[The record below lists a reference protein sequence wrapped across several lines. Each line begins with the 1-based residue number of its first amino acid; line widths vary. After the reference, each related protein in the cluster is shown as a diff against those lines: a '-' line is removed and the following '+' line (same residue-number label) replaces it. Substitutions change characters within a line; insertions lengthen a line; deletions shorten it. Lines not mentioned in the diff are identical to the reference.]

1 MDSLIADGEILKR
14 TEYIP
19 FRYENSVVL
28 TQKIWFGHG
37 GIPLFSEN
45 IATVNQQLGILNA
58 PVPPLFYNE
67 KELFRITK
75 RLLNRMRYFR
85 SGIITLNVFAGE
97 SVTNFHLTA
106 EASDAFTF
114 PVSKQGIMLGFA
126 EQVKFSK
133 NRLSH
138 FAFYNLPLWK
148 TTVTEI
154 EKSTFKNVVFLNEN
168 GFVTDCIGTNI
179 FGVKRGE
186 LITPSIETG
195 CYTDVLRSHIIG
207 VSTDMSLKI
216 VESATL
222 RKEEL
227 VQMDEIFIASEASGI
242 EWVMGIGNKRYVRAT
257 SDLIQVQLDQKLKDL
272 AQQTTI

>member
-1 MDSLIADGEILKR
+1 MDSLIADGEILKS
-14 TEYIP
+14 TEYVP

-45 IATVNQQLGILNA
+45 ISTLKQQLSILNS
-58 PVPPLFYNE
+58 PVPQLFNNE

-97 SVTNFHLTA
+97 SITNFHITA
-106 EASDAFTF
+106 EASEAFVF

-133 NRLSH
+133 NIFSR
-138 FAFYNLPLWK
+138 FAFYNQPLWK
-148 TTVTEI
+148 TTGVEI
-154 EKSTFKNVVFLNEN
+154 RNSTCKNLVFLNEN
-168 GFVTDCIGTNI
+168 GFVTDCIGANI
-179 FGVKRGE
+179 FGVRKGE

-195 CYTDVLRSHIIG
+195 CYTDILRAYILG
-207 VSTDMSLKI
+207 VATDLSLKI
-216 VESATL
+216 VETASL
-222 RKEEL
+222 REEEL
-227 VQMDEIFIASEASGI
+227 LQMDEIFIASEASGI
-242 EWVMGIGNKRYVRAT
+242 EWVMGIGNKRFVHAV
-257 SDLIQVQLDQKLKDL
+257 SDLVQGRLNERLKEL
-272 AQQTTI
+272 VK

>member
-1 MDSLIADGEILKR
+1 MDSLIADGEILKS
-14 TEYIP
+14 TEYVP

-28 TQKIWFGHG
+28 IQKIWFGHG

-45 IATVNQQLGILNA
+45 IATVKQQLGILNS
-58 PVPPLFYNE
+58 PVPLLFNNE

-97 SVTNFHLTA
+97 SVTNFHITA
-106 EASDAFTF
+106 EASEAFIF
-114 PVSKQGIMLGFA
+114 PVSKQGNMLGFA

-133 NRLSH
+133 NRLSQ

-148 TTVTEI
+148 TTVAEI
-154 EKSTFKNVVFLNEN
+154 GNSTCKNVVFLNEN
-168 GFVTDCIGTNI
+168 GFVTDCIEANI
-179 FGVKRGE
+179 FGVKRGT

-195 CYTDVLRSHIIG
+195 CYTDILRSHVIG
-207 VSTDMSLKI
+207 VAENLSLKI

-227 VQMDEIFIASEASGI
+227 LQMDEIFIASEAGGI
-242 EWVMGIGNKRYVRAT
+242 EWVMGIGNKRFVHAVSDAVQVR
-257 SDLIQVQLDQKLKDL
+257 LNERLKEL
-272 AQQTTI
+272 VK

>member
-1 MDSLIADGEILKR
+1 MDSLIADGEILKS
-14 TEYIP
+14 TEYVP

-45 IATVNQQLGILNA
+45 IATVKQQLDIFNA
-58 PVPPLFYNE
+58 PVPPLFNNE

-85 SGIITLNVFAGE
+85 SGIITLNAFAGH
-97 SVTNFHLTA
+97 SVTNFHITA
-106 EASDAFTF
+106 EAFGEFSF

-126 EQVKFSK
+126 EQMKLSK
-133 NRLSH
+133 NKLSQ

-148 TTVTEI
+148 TTVAEI
-154 EKSTFKNVVFLNEN
+154 RNSSCKNVVFLNEN
-168 GFVTDCIGTNI
+168 GFVTDCLGANVY
-179 FGVKRGE
+179 GVKKGE

-195 CYTDVLRSHIIG
+195 CYIDLLRAHVIG
-207 VSTDMSLKI
+207 VAEELSLKI
-216 VESATL
+216 NETATL

-227 VQMDEIFIASEASGI
+227 IQMDELFIASEANGI
-242 EWVMGIGNKRYVRAT
+242 EWVMGIGNKRFVHAVSDMVQVR
-257 SDLIQVQLDQKLKDL
+257 LNEKLKEL
-272 AQQTTI
+272 VK